1 MPRVRAVAPVLEAV
15 VRRGIEEYISP
26 LFTQL
31 GLCFVMRSFPQPESV
46 SLMTAPGEVPS
57 PPGATFSVAP
67 RRRISADCLPGLD
80 CGGEWAAG
88 ARDSLV
94 STLMQNQKN

>member
-26 LFTQL
+26 LS
-31 GLCFVMRSFPQPESV
+31 GAVLCDAFFPAAPNV